1 MVTQN
6 KCQQQNVIMRYET
19 SNRVCK
25 QKKKRNTL
33 NENIGKLIKLF
44 ETKCF
49 LYVACVPNTQ
59 NLQNW

>member
-25 QKKKRNTL
+25 QKKKKKYSERKHWKANKT
-33 NENIGKLIKLF
+33 I
-44 ETKCF
+44 
-49 LYVACVPNTQ
+49 
-59 NLQNW
+59 